1 MPTAS
6 LHDRLPAL
14 RKWIETIVE
23 THRPAARPVASLG
36 FPRLGHY
43 FSADF
48 LNLTLLV
55 EVEHVAKPPLS
66 ALGLHQFADFEQ
78 VNSAAITYLD
88 LCLVDRNRVA
98 DEALL
103 FHELVHAVQWQVLG
117 TERFILAY
125 ALGHISGRG
134 YEGNPFEVIARQLE
148 SRFVHQASTFRVE
161 PIVKQHLDQ
170 VAPTLLSAADA
181 LLRRP

>member
-6 LHDRLPAL
+6 LHDRLPAI
-14 RKWIETIVE
+14 RKWIETLVE
-23 THRPAARPVASLG
+23 THRPAARPLASLG

-43 FSADF
+43 FSADL
-48 LNLTLLV
+48 LNRISLI
-55 EVEHVAKPPLS
+55 EVEQVRKPPLS

-78 VNSAAITYLD
+78 VDSTAITYLD
-88 LCLVDRNRVA
+88 LCLVDRQRRS

-103 FHELVHAVQWQVLG
+103 FHELVHAIQWQLLG

-134 YEGNPFEVIARQLE
+134 YEGNPLEVIARHLE
-148 SRFVHQASTFRVE
+148 HRFVHQAASFRAE
-161 PIVKQHLDQ
+161 PLVKQHLDQ
-170 VAPTLLSAADA
+170 VAPSLLSAADA
-181 LLRRP
+181 LLHRP